1 MTDFYGL
8 NLKNL
13 LEKAHVGVVVHRW
26 DTSIVY
32 ANPTALR
39 LLGLSFEEVSNKVT
53 SDLTWDFVDY
63 AGNKLLEENYPVNK
77 VKRTQKSVTNEIIG
91 IVNNDNKSL
100 WFMINAYP
108 EGEVGSDTR
117 SIIVTFNDISDFKQ
131 LYFFSDIVE
140 NTQDIV
146 IVCEADNIQ
155 YPTGP
160 KIVYVNKAFETLTG
174 YTKEEVLGETPR
186 ILQGDLTDKAAMARI
201 NVALSNQVAITE
213 TLLNYDIKGR
223 PYWIEMNII
232 PLKNKN
238 GEVTHFGAIERDVSE
253 RKFHLEQLQFRNQ
266 ELKSLKNELEQLVR
280 ERTLEL
286 QKANEKLEKIAFF
299 DPLTNIPNRRFF
311 IDQVHRLIKSCNRRK
326 VSIAFGLIDIDDFKL
341 VNDTHGHD
349 AGDLILVELA
359 SYLEKF
365 CRVDE
370 AFCRYGGEEFAF
382 AVAIENESDL
392 DSLTSRLIEGIR
404 GLKPTLD
411 GHDLSITASA
421 GFKLCKP
428 SDYLDFE
435 KAMKQADIAL
445 YHSKQNGK
453 NRVTIESE
461 INNDCCN
468 IINLVEADKASSLNE
483 D

>member
-32 ANPTALR
+32 ANPTALK
-39 LLGLSFEEVSNKVT
+39 LLGVSLEEVTNRITGDYKWNF
-53 SDLTWDFVDY
+53 LDY
-63 AGNKLLEENYPVNK
+63 AGNPLLEENYPVNK
-77 VKRTQKSVTNEIIG
+77 VRRTKKPVTNEIIG
-91 IVNNDNKSL
+91 IENSTQKSH

-108 EGEVGSDTR
+108 ENGKDSGDR

-174 YTKEEVLGETPR
+174 YKKEEAIGETPR

-201 NVALSNQVAITE
+201 NVALKNNQAITE
-213 TLLNYDIKGR
+213 TLLNYDINGR

-232 PLKNKN
+232 PLKNKF

-266 ELKSLKNELEQLVR
+266 ELRTLKNELEKLVL

-382 AVAIENESDL
+382 AVAIEKESDL
-392 DSLTSRLIEGIR
+392 DSLTTRLIEGIR
-404 GLKPTLD
+404 GLKPTL
-411 GHDLSITASA
+411 GGNDLSITASA
-421 GFKLCKP
+421 GFKLCQP

-445 YHSKQNGK
+445 YHSKQSGK
-453 NRVTIESE
+453 NRVTIESAQV
-461 INNDCCN
+461 NDCCIESN
-468 IINLVEADKASSLNE
+468 QNTDDKLTPFKDE
-483 D
+483 

>member
-1 MTDFYGL
+1 MADFYGL

-32 ANPTALR
+32 ANPTALK
-39 LLGLSFEEVSNKVT
+39 LLGLSVDEISNRSTTDYKWHF
-53 SDLTWDFVDY
+53 LDY
-63 AGNKLLEENYPVNK
+63 AGNPLLKENYPVNK
-77 VKRTQKSVTNEIIG
+77 VKLTNKPVINEIIG
-91 IVNNDNKSL
+91 IENNDNNLL
-100 WFMINAYP
+100 WLMINAYP
-108 EGEVGSDTR
+108 EDGIGSNTR

-174 YTKEEVLGETPR
+174 YKKEEAIGETPR
-186 ILQGDLTDKAAMARI
+186 ILQGDLTDKTAMARI
-201 NVALSNQVAITE
+201 NVALKKNQAITE
-213 TLLNYDIKGR
+213 TLLNYDINGR

-232 PLKNKN
+232 PLQNKF

-253 RKFHLEQLQFRNQ
+253 RKYHLEQLQVRNQ
-266 ELKSLKNELEQLVR
+266 ELKSLKNELEKLVLD
-280 ERTLEL
+280 RTNEL
-286 QKANEKLEKIAFF
+286 QKANEKLEKLAFF

-311 IDQVHRLIKSCNRRK
+311 IDQVHRLIKSCNRRN
-326 VSIAFGLIDIDDFKL
+326 VSIAFGLLDIDDFKL

-370 AFCRYGGEEFAF
+370 VFCRYGGEEFAF
-382 AVAIENESDL
+382 AVAIEKESDL
-392 DSLTSRLIEGIR
+392 NNLASRLIEGIR
-404 GLKPTLD
+404 TLKPSLD
-411 GHDLSITASA
+411 GNELSITASA

-445 YHSKQNGK
+445 YHSKKSGK
-453 NRVTIESE
+453 NRVTIESAQV
-461 INNDCCN
+461 NDCCIESN
-468 IINLVEADKASSLNE
+468 QKTVDTSSRLK
-483 D
+483 DG